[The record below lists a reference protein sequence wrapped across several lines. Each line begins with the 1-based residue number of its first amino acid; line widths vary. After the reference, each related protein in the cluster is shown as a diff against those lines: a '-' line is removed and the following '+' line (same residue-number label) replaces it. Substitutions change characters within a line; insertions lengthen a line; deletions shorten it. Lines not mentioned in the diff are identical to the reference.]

1 MSSLADKSF
10 EDEELT
16 EFHVDPVD
24 DEDDEDESSY
34 THSQQSR
41 GRPRIQEKST
51 RVINTTTTD
60 VTKAKTYVIASDLL
74 MASGLS
80 KEKVKKKGQ

>member
-24 DEDDEDESSY
+24 DEDDEDESIH

-41 GRPRIQEKST
+41 GRPRIQEKWT